1 MVSPTRV
8 TNLFGWRISRS
19 FLCTAQDDEMLEYC
33 LWKMT
38 GVTTEM
44 FTASMP
50 PISFVGISSRCGEK
64 RSKRRKVKSWWIHR
78 HPEPHQTHVEP
89 SRCLFL
95 VWPNLPH
102 QVVQQIS
109 SMTHAIHPCNHKNST
124 ICIHLFPANDLTIQR
139 RVLESLVNTWLI
151 FLKPYLQPRVST
163 RVFDM
168 FPFRVGVSFQSSIST
183 HYLQTNKLS
192 NQFSCC
198 FNQSRTCLNLTRKSS
213 TRLNLWKSCTEMKMR
228 CCHYLSSILIQCSTS
243 QSSQHVTRLWK
254 WNQPLSGRSED
265 PDATSVHSL
274 AHWRLCSSCA
284 LLEVSKKLDCS
295 FWMEDEWRQS
305 VRDNGMARQED
316 NLYIAKE
323 ALTRRPWIHMTL
335 RIVLR
340 WFHWLRLLYE
350 FLLTRTCLDGGY
362 QGHFCARRRM
372 MKC

>member
-109 SMTHAIHPCNHKNST
+109 SMTHAIHPCNHNNSS
-124 ICIHLFPANDLTIQR
+124 ICIHLFQANELTTQR
-139 RVLESLVNTWLI
+139 RVLESLVNTWLM

-198 FNQSRTCLNLTRKSS
+198 LNQSRVYVQAP
-213 TRLNLWKSCTEMKMR
+213 M
-228 CCHYLSSILIQCSTS
+228 
-243 QSSQHVTRLWK
+243 
-254 WNQPLSGRSED
+254 QPLSTR
-265 PDATSVHSL
+265 
-274 AHWRLCSSCA
+274 RLIRA
-284 LLEVSKKLDCS
+284 KWFMGNLTDCS
-295 FWMEDEWRQS
+295 LCVRAMQYCQNQKSWITRIGWKMNEDS
-305 VRDNGMARQED
+305 LYATMAWQGRGTTCTLQKKHWHVGHG
-316 NLYIAKE
+316 YI
-323 ALTRRPWIHMTL
+323 
-335 RIVLR
+335 
-340 WFHWLRLLYE
+340 WL
-350 FLLTRTCLDGGY
+350 
-362 QGHFCARRRM
+362 
-372 MKC
+372 